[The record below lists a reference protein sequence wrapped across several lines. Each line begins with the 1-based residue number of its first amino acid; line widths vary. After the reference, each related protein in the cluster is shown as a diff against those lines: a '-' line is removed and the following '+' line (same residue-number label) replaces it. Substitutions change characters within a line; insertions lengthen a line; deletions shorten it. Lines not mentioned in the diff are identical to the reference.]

1 MQPMPITDAMFLIG
15 EARSKPMHVGGLQL
29 FRPPEGAG
37 PDYARQQY
45 RGAIELGDPAPLFRR
60 RATHSLGGLGP
71 YEWCVDEDLDLEYHV
86 RHSALPYPGR
96 IRELLALVSRLH
108 GTLLDRNR
116 PLWETHVI
124 EGLDDGRIATYN
136 KVHHAL
142 IDGLSAMRWMASA
155 LSEDPDERDMPPPWA
170 LRRDRTPREPA
181 GAIDTLVGVAKG
193 SLEGTRAVGQAGIA
207 AVRTAT
213 KALVDRTQAL
223 PYQAPRSVLNQP
235 ITGARRFAADSW
247 PLERVQ
253 VVGKAHGASLNDVV
267 LAMCAGALRRY
278 LDEQDALPEAPLIAA
293 VPVALRKGEDG
304 PREGNA
310 VGAVL
315 CNLGTHLDDPGARFE
330 LVRTS
335 MQDAKSQM
343 SGMGQLGV
351 TLLSA
356 INFGPVALGP
366 LFRYPVL
373 RKPPFNIIISNVPGP
388 KRPLYW
394 NGARLE
400 GVYPASIPFDGQALN
415 ITLTSYAGSLE
426 FGIVGCRRQAPHL
439 QRLLQHLETS
449 LAELEALPA

>member
-1 MQPMPITDAMFLIG
+1 VKPMPITDAMFLLG

-45 RGAIELGDPAPLFRR
+45 RFAIEQGDPAPLFRR
-60 RATHSLGGLGP
+60 RATHSLGGVGP
-71 YEWCVDEDLDLEYHV
+71 HEWCDDEDLDLEYHV

-116 PLWETHVI
+116 PLWEMHVI

-142 IDGLSAMRWMASA
+142 IDGLSAMRWMASS

-170 LRRDRTPREPA
+170 LRRQRSPRPPS
-181 GAIDTLVGVAKG
+181 GPLDTILGVAKG
-193 SLEGTRAVGQAGIA
+193 SIEGGRAVGQASVA
-207 AVRTAT
+207 AARTAVR
-213 KALVDRTQAL
+213 ALGDRTQAL
-223 PYQAPRSVLNQP
+223 PYQAPRTILNQP
-235 ITGARRFAADSW
+235 ITGARRFAAQSW
-247 PLERVQ
+247 PIDRLRA
-253 VVGKAHGASLNDVV
+253 VGRGLGGSINDVV
-267 LAMCAGALRRY
+267 LAMCAGSLRCY
-278 LDEQDALPEAPLIAA
+278 LLDHDALPDQPLIAA
-293 VPVALRKGEDG
+293 VPVSLKKGDDG
-304 PREGNA
+304 PNEGNA

-315 CNLGTHLDDPGARFE
+315 CNLGTHVEDPGERYE
-330 LVRTS
+330 LILSS
-335 MQDAKSQM
+335 MRDAKSQM
-343 SGMGQLGV
+343 HGMGQLGV

-366 LFRYPVL
+366 LFRYEAL

-388 KRPLYW
+388 PEPLYW

-400 GVYPASIPFDGQALN
+400 GIYPASIPFDGQALN
-415 ITLTSYAGSLE
+415 ITVTSYAGSME
-426 FGIVGCRRQAPHL
+426 FGIVGCRRQVPQL
-439 QRLLQHLETS
+439 QRLLDHLEAS
-449 LAELEALPA
+449 LAELEVLAA

>member
-1 MQPMPITDAMFLIG
+1 VPPMPITDAMFLIG

-29 FRPPEGAG
+29 FTPPEGAG
-37 PDYARQQY
+37 PDYARTQY
-45 RGAIELGDPAPLFRR
+45 RQAIELGDPAPLFRR
-60 RATHSLGGLGP
+60 RAVRSLAGLGP
-71 YEWCVDEDLDLEYHV
+71 YEWCDDEDVDLEYHV

-124 EGLDDGRIATYN
+124 EGLQDGRLATYN

-142 IDGLSAMRWMASA
+142 IDGLSAMRWMSSA
-155 LSEDPDERDMPPPWA
+155 LSEDPEERDMPPPWA
-170 LRRDRTPREPA
+170 LRRPPRPRQDPGPLRAVLGAAKVSVA
-181 GAIDTLVGVAKG
+181 GTK
-193 SLEGTRAVGQAGIA
+193 AVGQASLA
-207 AVRTAT
+207 AVRTAM
-213 KALVDRTQAL
+213 KALVDEAQAL
-223 PYQAPRSVLNQP
+223 PYQAPRTILNQP
-235 ITGARRFAADSW
+235 ITGARRFAAESW
-247 PLERVQ
+247 PLARVGA
-253 VVGKAHGASLNDVV
+253 VKEGLGASLNDVV
-267 LAMCAGALRRY
+267 LAMCGGALRRY
-278 LDEQDALPEAPLIAA
+278 LQEQDALPDAPLIAA

-315 CNLGTHLDDPGARFE
+315 CNLGTDLDAPGDRFE
-330 LVRTS
+330 RVKRS
-335 MQDAKSQM
+335 MDDAKAQM

-373 RKPPFNIIISNVPGP
+373 RKPPFNLIISNVPGP
-388 KRPLYW
+388 RKPLYW

-426 FGIVGCRRQAPHL
+426 FGIVGCRRRVPHL
-439 QRLLQHLETS
+439 QRLLDHLEAS
-449 LAELEALPA
+449 LVELESVAA